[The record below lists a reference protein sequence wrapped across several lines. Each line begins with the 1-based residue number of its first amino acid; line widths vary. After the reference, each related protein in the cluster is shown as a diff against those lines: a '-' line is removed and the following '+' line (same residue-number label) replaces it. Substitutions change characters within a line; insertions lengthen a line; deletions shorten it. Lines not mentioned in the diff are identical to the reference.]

1 MSRYLRRRS
10 SRRRVSIHPLPP
22 FGGGFFVIRK
32 SRHYGGV
39 FGLQKE
45 PKPRVRFRFLLAE
58 RGGFEPPDTLPHR
71 TLSKRVPSTTQPSLH
86 DKCSRLF
93 CGFYPQLEYNTT
105 SSGKNQAYKRGNRA
119 VFARNFLDHTCKAAY
134 GMIYFIKRRAKRRG
148 EKNERSFFIYN
159 GSP

>member
-1 MSRYLRRRS
+1 MVAVIIAFLSY
-10 SRRRVSIHPLPP
+10 VEVIPLWHVN
-22 FGGGFFVIRK
+22 FGIDND
-32 SRHYGGV
+32 
-39 FGLQKE
+39 FGNPLDTKITE
-45 PKPRVRFRFLLAE
+45 PRVQTRLCVAE
-58 RGGFEPPDTLPHR
+58 RGGFEPPDTFPHR

-119 VFARNFLDHTCKAAY
+119 VFARNFLDRTCKAAY

-159 GSP
+159 GSS